1 MVSLQGSRL
10 FAADFAGNLY
20 ALDAATGAIVWQKY
34 LHGGALSPI
43 TTTPRRLFVIVSG
56 STLLALSTADGAT
69 RWGYSCACH
78 MSPAAPVAG
87 GVVYFGTRS
96 DSVLAF
102 DSRTGAQ
109 LYELRGNGWAAIP
122 TVSNG
127 RLFVSDG
134 GKLVMLSLPAS
145 RAS

>member
-1 MVSLQGSRL
+1 VLGPSAQ
-10 FAADFAGNLY
+10 
-20 ALDAATGAIVWQKY
+20 ATGPDWSWPGPPAGPADWPQAMRGPHHQGVNRVETAI
-34 LHGGALSPI
+34 
-43 TTTPRRLFVIVSG
+43 
-56 STLLALSTADGAT
+56 T
-69 RWGYSCACH
+69 RETVGIQL
-78 MSPAAPVAG
+78 
-87 GVVYFGTRS
+87 R
-96 DSVLAF
+96 LAF

-145 RAS
+145 RASDPVRAVGRR